1 VIHYWRQ
8 WSAPDAYELQIAV
21 VDLAHGLWVLPWEQ
35 DESSKL
41 LDEREY
47 AILEFL
53 KNKKKVTSVVTNG
66 QVWRNYKMEADLFWT
81 GLC

>member
-1 VIHYWRQ
+1 M
-8 WSAPDAYELQIAV
+8 
-21 VDLAHGLWVLPWEQ
+21 LPWEQ

-66 QVWRNYKMEADLFWT
+66 QVCRNYKMQADLF
-81 GLC
+81 